1 MSDYVKITGMF
12 KKMLFEKEVDK
23 FRIAS
28 CKIIQVEDKNISV
41 KTNKYGNISVISK
54 DFDFEFDKYYELTL
68 ENARHSKYPESYNL
82 IELKESEL
90 WKLNYVVKF
99 LQGTNFPGIGEIR
112 AKKIVEKYGFN
123 TLKVIAYDKSITAK
137 SLGINDESLEKA
149 RHFLKTNPQIIE
161 DQLFFLKLNLSP
173 SFYEKISKEF
183 SNLSQFLE
191 TYRENFYKY
200 YFESDGVIISDLEKI
215 SKNFY
220 PEGHFFDYSIRIYKA
235 LEDFFFNLGHTKT
248 QINTFYS
255 YYYLN
260 YEKITIEVFK
270 EGLKHL
276 IQENYILLFDN
287 RSWIT
292 TAKLRNME
300 EYIIKRLKSIKYK
313 NNAFKFK
320 KFNSPDFHK
329 LQNEAINTS
338 LNNSLTL
345 ITGSPGTGKTLIINK
360 IIKLLLEHYDNNNIA
375 VVTPTGRATINI
387 NKNSEIKASTIHSF
401 LQWNVEE
408 NVFEINETW
417 PEKKEVLIIDEFSMV
432 SVDLFYHLLKG
443 ISEKTLT
450 KIILVGDKNQL
461 PAIGPGY
468 LIKDFIET
476 GIFETIEL
484 IKIYRQSENYEII
497 KDAIDI
503 NEMKIPEFKGKNS
516 KFNETSKENLGKAV
530 ISEIKK
536 LLKKGFTKRDIGVL
550 SPIYNYQTGIDNL
563 NVILSEF
570 WRNQEKT
577 ESITL
582 NKRTLFIDD
591 KIINLIN
598 DPIKNIFNGEIGYIN
613 KFIYNE
619 NILTHIQVEFEYD
632 HKYVQYTKKDFLQK
646 TTLAYCTSVHK
657 YQGSECPIVL
667 TILFD
672 EAKKLLSKKLLYTAI
687 TRAQRLSVI
696 FGEYEALQLCIEND
710 EDSNRQTCI
719 EELWKTIEGA
729 N

>member
-1 MSDYVKITGMF
+1 
-12 KKMLFEKEVDK
+12 
-23 FRIAS
+23 
-28 CKIIQVEDKNISV
+28 
-41 KTNKYGNISVISK
+41 
-54 DFDFEFDKYYELTL
+54 
-68 ENARHSKYPESYNL
+68 
-82 IELKESEL
+82 
-90 WKLNYVVKF
+90 
-99 LQGTNFPGIGEIR
+99 
-112 AKKIVEKYGFN
+112 
-123 TLKVIAYDKSITAK
+123 
-137 SLGINDESLEKA
+137 
-149 RHFLKTNPQIIE
+149 
-161 DQLFFLKLNLSP
+161 
-173 SFYEKISKEF
+173 
-183 SNLSQFLE
+183 
-191 TYRENFYKY
+191 
-200 YFESDGVIISDLEKI
+200 
-215 SKNFY
+215 
-220 PEGHFFDYSIRIYKA
+220 
-235 LEDFFFNLGHTKT
+235 
-248 QINTFYS
+248 
-255 YYYLN
+255 
-260 YEKITIEVFK
+260 
-270 EGLKHL
+270 
-276 IQENYILLFDN
+276 NYILLFDN

-484 IKIYRQSENYEII
+484 TKIYRQSENYEII
-497 KDAIDI
+497 KDAVDI